1 MHLCNMY
8 ALVDCNNFYASCERI
23 FKPELIGKPIVV
35 LSNNDG
41 CVIARSNEAKPYVPM
56 GAVAFKYRE
65 VFKKNNIYVFS
76 SNYALYADMSNRVMR
91 ILNQFTPEI
100 EIYSI
105 DEAFLN
111 FTGLETLNLEQYSL
125 QIIKKVNQWTKIPVS
140 IGIAPTKALTKIA
153 NKIAK
158 KFPNR
163 TKNTYT
169 IDNEEKRIKALKWTK
184 IEDVWGIG
192 RQFSKKLFLLNVKT
206 AYDFTL
212 LSDSFVQK
220 EFSIVGLRLK
230 RELEGKSVLKLE
242 KTENK
247 KNIATTRSFKNDI
260 IEYNQIKERIT
271 TFACSCAEKLRKQNS
286 YCNSLTVFIYTN
298 NFKNKQKQYR
308 KSVHLKL
315 PFATNSNITLS
326 KFAVKGLQ
334 TIFKNGYAF
343 KKAGVI
349 LHDIHLK
356 THKQL
361 NLFENENPK
370 HEKLMQIMDKINHK
384 LGEHK
389 IKLASQNLEKTWIMK
404 QEKLSNKYTTSWNEL
419 LTVK

>member
-1 MHLCNMY
+1 MY
-8 ALVDCNNFYASCERI
+8 ALVDCNNFYASCERV
-23 FKPELIGKPIVV
+23 FNPKLIGKPIVV

-41 CVIARSNEAKPYVPM
+41 CVIARSNEAKPFVPM
-56 GAVAFKYRE
+56 GAAAFKYQE
-65 VFKKNNIYVFS
+65 IFAKNNIAVFS

-91 ILNQFTPEI
+91 ILQQFTPEM

-105 DEAFLN
+105 DEAFLK
-111 FTGLETLNLEQYSL
+111 FSGFSSLDLEEYSI

-158 KFPNR
+158 KFPER
-163 TKNTYT
+163 TKNSYIINT
-169 IDNEEKRIKALKWTK
+169 EEKRIKALKWTK

-192 RQFSKKLFLLNVKT
+192 RQFSKKLQNLHVKT
-206 AYDFTL
+206 AYDFTQ
-212 LSDSFVQK
+212 LSDSFVKK

-230 RELEGKSVLKLE
+230 HELQGKSVLALDHQK
-242 KTENK
+242 KK

-260 IEYNQIKERIT
+260 TNYQQLKERIT

-286 YCNSLTVFIYTN
+286 YCNSLTVFIHTN
-298 NFKNKQKQYR
+298 NFKKNKKQYY
-308 KSVHLKL
+308 KSVKIQL
-315 PFATNSNITLS
+315 PFATNSNITLT
-326 KFAVKGLQ
+326 KYAVKGLQ
-334 TIFKNGYAF
+334 TIYKQGYTF

-349 LHDIHLK
+349 VHNIHQK
-356 THKQL
+356 PYKQL

-370 HEKLMQIMDKINHK
+370 HEKLMQVIDKINHR

-389 IKLASQNLEKTWIMK
+389 LKLASQNIQKTWLMK

-419 LTVK
+419 LTVR